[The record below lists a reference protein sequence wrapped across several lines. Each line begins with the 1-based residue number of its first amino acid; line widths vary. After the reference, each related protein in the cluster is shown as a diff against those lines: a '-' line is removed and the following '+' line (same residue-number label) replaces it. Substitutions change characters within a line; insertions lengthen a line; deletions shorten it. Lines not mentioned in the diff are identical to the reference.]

1 LLIPAFT
8 SHISLP
14 EGLGAQTMI
23 KELNHNRPITPLVTG
38 DTGSNKTQ
46 YFFWWGCVI

>member
-1 LLIPAFT
+1 
-8 SHISLP
+8 
-14 EGLGAQTMI
+14 MI

-46 YFFWWGCVI
+46 YFFGGDVSSNMAIDFC